1 MQFFPAPSRRNIIT
15 LVLTLWQ
22 IVSTAIQTFV
32 LGSLR
37 EGAIDVRPLSRTLR
51 VVVIVGLTIIIG
63 FLFGIL
69 FSDSLRVSGPLE
81 FLANES
87 SSTRALHAPS
97 IAFPITLVALTLGW
111 GYMLAGALHAHRII
125 RWFVCIIFIVY
136 MLFANIV
143 PLTQPFDTILWPFVF
158 IVLLLLAFIILPR
171 VHLPLPLEWSF
182 ILLICGAMMI
192 MSVYGNLIMQRLS
205 GENWTATTLTTIILN
220 QFMLITPFLLLSG
233 LGWVDFAL
241 DASGWAASAVR
252 RHAGSGLSI
261 VILLAILI
269 FRSYEHLS
277 KLFATALSE
286 QAAALGGAAL
296 LIIGIVAILLWRI
309 RQAAEG
315 NLDRRII
322 VFLVLMNILI
332 QIILLLSQA
341 LLTLPAL
348 VFVSPES
355 ERTVDR
361 ISAVVVM
368 ISNLEPKFRP
378 WIFVMLGL
386 GLYLLGRRRQNPSL
400 AAFGLVIAWFHCL
413 RGLMMTDRVLE
424 SLSYRYEQVDILATL
439 LLTVLALFWLI
450 RRRLSPERTIRLL
463 VIALLLALLNQTDFL
478 DNPFS
483 PLFSFAGVAFLIF
496 GIIWNILMAGSFA
509 NLSSPGLPRESRL
522 LLYIGYVLI
531 SVAITHWY
539 LVSHN
544 IGKQLTTSTINELGF
559 LSIGLPLAY
568 LAIAEGGKTLVRESL

>member
-1 MQFFPAPSRRNIIT
+1 MQTFPTPSRRTIIT
-15 LVLTLWQ
+15 LILTLWQ
-22 IVSTAIQTFV
+22 IVSTAVQTFV
-32 LGSLR
+32 LGSVH
-37 EGAIDVRPLSRTLR
+37 ESAIDVRPLSRTLR
-51 VVVIVGLTIIIG
+51 VVVIVGLTIILG

-69 FSDSLRVSGPLE
+69 FSDSLRVNGPLE

-87 SSTRALHAPS
+87 SATRALHAPS
-97 IAFPITLVALTLGW
+97 VAFPITLVALTLGW
-111 GYMLAGALHAHRII
+111 GYMLAGALHARMLI
-125 RWFVCIIFIVY
+125 RWFVFIVFIVY
-136 MLFANIV
+136 MLLGNIV
-143 PLTQPFDTILWPFVF
+143 PLTQPLDNLFWPFVF
-158 IVLLLLAFIILPR
+158 AFLLLLAFIILPR

-182 ILLICGAMMI
+182 ILVICGVMMV

-205 GENWTATTLTTIILN
+205 GENWTATTLTALILN
-220 QFMLITPFLLLSG
+220 QFILISPFLLLSG

-241 DASGWAASAVR
+241 DASSWTASAVR
-252 RHAGSGLSI
+252 RHAGAGLSI
-261 VILLAILI
+261 AILLAILL

-277 KLFATALSE
+277 KLFATPISE
-286 QAAALGGAAL
+286 QADALGGAAL
-296 LIIGIVAILLWRI
+296 LIVGIVAILLWRM
-309 RQAAEG
+309 RQSGEG
-315 NLDRRII
+315 SIDRRII
-322 VFLVLMNILI
+322 VLLVLMNVLI
-332 QIILLLSQA
+332 QIMLLFSQA

-355 ERTVDR
+355 ERTVDH
-361 ISAVVVM
+361 INAGVVM

-378 WIFVMLGL
+378 WIFVLLGL
-386 GLYLLGRRRQNPSL
+386 GLSLLGKRRHNSSL

-413 RGLMMTDRVLE
+413 RGLMLRDNILE
-424 SLSYRYEQVDILATL
+424 FLSYRYEQVDILATL

-450 RRRLSPERTIRLL
+450 RRTLSPERTIRLL

-568 LAIAEGGKTLVRESL
+568 LAITEGGKTLVRESL